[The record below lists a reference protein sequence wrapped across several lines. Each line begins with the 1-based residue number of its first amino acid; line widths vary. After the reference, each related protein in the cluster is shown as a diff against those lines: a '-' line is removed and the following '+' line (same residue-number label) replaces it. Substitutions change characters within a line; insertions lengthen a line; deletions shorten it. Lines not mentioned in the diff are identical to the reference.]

1 MIGLILAI
9 IIFNSAAYFFSGRLT
24 RNHKLHIWTFTI
36 AFQLAHD
43 LIVEY
48 KHMAYWYFGKGIS
61 WQGLMGHTILLPP
74 VNILFLN
81 FFPFGKGFLK
91 QFSYVAVWTA
101 GLLIYELVARLPE
114 PWGYFQYGWWKWEYS
129 AIEDPILL
137 LLLVLFYKFIIWIE
151 KGTMKGEG
159 ERERAGC

>member
-9 IIFNSAAYFFSGRLT
+9 IIFNSAAYFCSGRLT
-24 RNHKLHIWTFTI
+24 RNNKLHIWTFTI
-36 AFQLAHD
+36 AFQLTHD

-48 KHMAYWYFGKGIS
+48 KHMAYWYFDKGIS
-61 WQGLMGHTILLPP
+61 WPGLMGHTILLPP

-91 QFSYVAVWTA
+91 QFSYVTVWTG
-101 GLLIYELVARLPE
+101 GLLIYELATRLPE

-129 AIEDPILL
+129 AIEDPLL
-137 LLLVLFYKFIIWIE
+137 LLILVGFYKLVLHLE
-151 KGTMKGEG
+151 TEVSMM
-159 ERERAGC
+159 ER